1 MKQGTTVAI
10 VREHDTPPM
19 KSRNT
24 SMIAG
29 ALTSG
34 FEFATEKAFS
44 DTVED
49 VAGTPKRTVTWLMN
63 AAKTVRFVPIPKEE
77 EITFPEFKRRFLSQE
92 WCEANPDH
100 PISYM
105 RGIIE
110 NKGGLVDKIK
120 RLMPMLLLR
129 KGKRVAI
136 VPSGNDEASKT
147 LREKILSIF

>member
-1 MKQGTTVAI
+1 VG
-10 VREHDTPPM
+10 
-19 KSRNT
+19 
-24 SMIAG
+24 
-29 ALTSG
+29 
-34 FEFATEKAFS
+34 
-44 DTVED
+44 
-49 VAGTPKRTVTWLMN
+49 GTPKRTVTWLMN

-77 EITFPEFKRRFLSQE
+77 EITFSEFKRRFLSQD

-120 RLMPMLLLR
+120 TLMPMLLLR

>member
-29 ALTSG
+29 AITSG

-49 VAGTPKRTVTWLMN
+49 VGGTPKRTVTWLMN

-77 EITFPEFKRRFLSQE
+77 EITFTEFKRRFLSQE
-92 WCEANPDH
+92 WCVTNPDH

-120 RLMPMLLLR
+120 TLMPMLLLR

>member
-29 ALTSG
+29 AITSG

-49 VAGTPKRTVTWLMN
+49 VGGTPKRTVTWLMN

-77 EITFPEFKRRFLSQE
+77 EITFTEFKRRFLSQE

-120 RLMPMLLLR
+120 TLMPMLLLR

>member
-29 ALTSG
+29 AITSG
-34 FEFATEKAFS
+34 FEFATDKAFF

-49 VAGTPKRTVTWLMN
+49 VGGTPKRTVTWLMN

-77 EITFPEFKRRFLSQE
+77 EITFTEFKRRFLSQE

-120 RLMPMLLLR
+120 TLMPMLLLR

>member
-1 MKQGTTVAI
+1 MKQGSTVAI
-10 VREHDTPPM
+10 VRDHDTPPM

-49 VAGTPKRTVTWLMN
+49 VGGTPKRTVTWLMDG
-63 AAKTVRFVPIPKEE
+63 AKTVRFVPIPKEE

-92 WCEANPDH
+92 WCEENPDH

-110 NKGGLVDKIK
+110 NRGGLIDKLK
-120 RLMPMLLLR
+120 TMMPMLLLR
-129 KGKRVAI
+129 KGKRTAI
-136 VPSGNDEASKT
+136 VPSGSDEASKT

>member
-34 FEFATEKAFS
+34 FEFATDKAFF

-49 VAGTPKRTVTWLMN
+49 VGGTPKRTVTWLMN

-77 EITFPEFKRRFLSQE
+77 EITFTEFKRRFLSQE

-120 RLMPMLLLR
+120 TLMPMLLLR

>member
-29 ALTSG
+29 AITSG

-49 VAGTPKRTVTWLMN
+49 VGGTPKRTVTWLMN

-77 EITFPEFKRRFLSQE
+77 EITFSEFKRRFLSQD

-120 RLMPMLLLR
+120 TLMPMLLLR

-136 VPSGNDEASKT
+136 VPSGNDEASNT

>member
-34 FEFATEKAFS
+34 FEFATDKAFS

-49 VAGTPKRTVTWLMN
+49 VGGTPKRTVTWLMN

-77 EITFPEFKRRFLSQE
+77 EITFTDFKRRFLSQE

-120 RLMPMLLLR
+120 TLMPMLLLR

>member
-34 FEFATEKAFS
+34 FEFATDKAFS

-49 VAGTPKRTVTWLMN
+49 VGGTPKRTVTWLMN
-63 AAKTVRFVPIPKEE
+63 AAKTVRFVPIPKVE
-77 EITFPEFKRRFLSQE
+77 EITFSEFKRRFLSQE

-120 RLMPMLLLR
+120 TLMPMLLLR

-136 VPSGNDEASKT
+136 VPSGSDQASKT

>member
-1 MKQGTTVAI
+1 VG
-10 VREHDTPPM
+10 
-19 KSRNT
+19 
-24 SMIAG
+24 
-29 ALTSG
+29 
-34 FEFATEKAFS
+34 
-44 DTVED
+44 
-49 VAGTPKRTVTWLMN
+49 GTPKRTVTWLMN

-77 EITFPEFKRRFLSQE
+77 EITFTEFKRRFLSQE

-120 RLMPMLLLR
+120 TLMPMLLLR

>member
-29 ALTSG
+29 AITSG

-49 VAGTPKRTVTWLMN
+49 VGGTPKRTVTWLMN

-77 EITFPEFKRRFLSQE
+77 EITFTEFKRRFLSQD

-120 RLMPMLLLR
+120 TLMPMLLLR

>member
-29 ALTSG
+29 AITSG

-49 VAGTPKRTVTWLMN
+49 VGGTPKRTVTWLMN

-77 EITFPEFKRRFLSQE
+77 EITFSEFKRRFLSQD

-120 RLMPMLLLR
+120 TLMPMLLLR

-136 VPSGNDEASKT
+136 VPSGNDDASKT

>member
-29 ALTSG
+29 AITSG

-49 VAGTPKRTVTWLMN
+49 VGGTPKRTVTWLMN

-77 EITFPEFKRRFLSQE
+77 EITFTEFKRRFLSQD

-120 RLMPMLLLR
+120 TLMPMLLLR

-136 VPSGNDEASKT
+136 VPSGNDDASKT

>member
-10 VREHDTPPM
+10 VRDHDTPPM

-49 VAGTPKRTVTWLMN
+49 VGGTPKRTVTWLMN

-77 EITFPEFKRRFLSQE
+77 EITFTEFKRRFLSQE

-120 RLMPMLLLR
+120 TLMPMLLLR

-136 VPSGNDEASKT
+136 VPSGNDETSKT